1 MTNPQY
7 QVTITYEPQRPSG
20 RTGVYATAA
29 GANGSIYSRLVSE
42 SITYSGGYFVAN
54 MHELKISATGSSYAT
69 ALSNLLVIATASTTL
84 DNGQPPLNTIKTW

>member
-7 QVTITYEPQRPSG
+7 QVTISYVPQRASG
-20 RTGVYATAA
+20 KTGVYATAA
-29 GANGSIYSRLVSE
+29 GINGNVYSTLVSE
-42 SITYSGGYFVAN
+42 TITYSGGFFVAN

-69 ALSNLLVIATASTTL
+69 ALSNLLVIATASTTS

>member
-29 GANGSIYSRLVSE
+29 DANGSIYSRLVSE